1 MGRKFVI
8 VSITPGAAVQVVGNL
23 LYQKQITYSAGHSL
37 QMGRAQE
44 VLLYGM
50 KTVSQHEV
58 LLVVEAK

>member
-8 VSITPGAAVQVVGNL
+8 VSITARTAIQAVGNL
-23 LYQKQITYSAGHSL
+23 FYQKQITYSAGHSL
-37 QMGRAQE
+37 QMGRAHE

-50 KTVSQHEV
+50 KIISQHKV